1 VRPRRRSGLRAAI
14 TRGPTPEFRVASG
27 RMAASARVATPEAES
42 REGPSPSPD
51 ASPQLRPVAVSRA
64 WPLSFD
70 VRGSKTLQPSDL
82 VGGQQLRRRTRMPR
96 TTGNTG
102 PRPLQ
107 ARWSRTSASARS
119 ARSSRAHTRGSGD
132 PWRLRPGAFLCPW
145 RRFRQ
150 NPRPTLLDLWL
161 VLARRTSGL
170 APERRKAAGR
180 PLGYPARTR
189 GEVAEWLKAAP
200 C

>member
-1 VRPRRRSGLRAAI
+1 MS
-14 TRGPTPEFRVASG
+14 
-27 RMAASARVATPEAES
+27 VATPKAES

-51 ASPQLRPVAVSRA
+51 ASLQRLR
-64 WPLSFD
+64 
-70 VRGSKTLQPSDL
+70 G
-82 VGGQQLRRRTRMPR
+82 RTRVPR
-96 TTGNTG
+96 TAGNTG
-102 PRPLQ
+102 LRPLQ
-107 ARWSRTSASARS
+107 ARWSRTSASAHS

-170 APERRKAAGR
+170 APRAPKGRGQAPRLSCAHPRRSGR
-180 PLGYPARTR
+180 VAEGGALLRRYGGECLHRGFESLLLRFTH
-189 GEVAEWLKAAP
+189 GEVSEWPKERDWKSRT